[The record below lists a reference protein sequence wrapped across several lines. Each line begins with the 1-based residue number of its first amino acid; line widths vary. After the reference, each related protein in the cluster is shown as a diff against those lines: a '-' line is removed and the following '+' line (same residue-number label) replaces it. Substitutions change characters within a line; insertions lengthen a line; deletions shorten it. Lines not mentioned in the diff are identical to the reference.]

1 MILPLLRTALAAAAT
16 TVLAAALAAP
26 AAHADHDNNT
36 LVPNN
41 SRLND
46 SLVANV
52 YTIQHQAG
60 CTNDVNLNPQ
70 LNQAAQWH
78 TDDLMNNRALDG
90 DIGSDGS
97 TAQDRANAAGFPG
110 AVTETVTINPAL
122 AISGIELVNRLYNDP
137 ASLAI
142 MRDCSHTVMGV
153 WSENSLD
160 RTVVVALYGNPTGP
174 VPVISPT
181 DPNPDYDASDEL
193 EYGLNWFPWILRG
206 VYPPPA
212 APPQ

>member
-1 MILPLLRTALAAAAT
+1 MIRPMLRTALTLTATTILAAT
-16 TVLAAALAAP
+16 LTAP
-26 AAHADHDNNT
+26 DAQADHDNNT
-36 LVPNN
+36 LIPNN

-46 SLVANV
+46 SLVQNV

-78 TDDLMNNRALDG
+78 TDDLMNNRGLDG
-90 DIGSDGS
+90 DIGTDGS

-110 AVTETVTINPAL
+110 TVAETVTINPA
-122 AISGIELVNRLYNDP
+122 ISISSMELINRLYANPDH
-137 ASLAI
+137 LAI
-142 MRDCSHTVMGV
+142 MKDCSHTVMGV

-160 RTVVVALYGNPTGP
+160 RTVVVALYGAPTGP
-174 VPVISPT
+174 VPVISPN

-193 EYGLNWFPWILRG
+193 EYGMNWFPWILRG

-212 APPQ
+212 NPPQ